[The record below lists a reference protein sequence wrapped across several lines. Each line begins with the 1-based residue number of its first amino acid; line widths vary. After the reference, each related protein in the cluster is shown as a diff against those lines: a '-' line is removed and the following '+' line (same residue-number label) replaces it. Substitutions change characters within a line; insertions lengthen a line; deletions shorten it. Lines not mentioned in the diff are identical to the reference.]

1 MEMDGIEHL
10 FCSPQ
15 PIEKTLNDSYEVE
28 VNAKKDKFRVIFFLL
43 WSEKTCYGKLLQD
56 FNRVAYKGIDE
67 YPETVTGTYEI
78 SIRTTRKIGI

>member
-1 MEMDGIEHL
+1 MMEFFTIRQGFIEEYYDYLNSFNSRLKNMEMGGIEHL

-43 WSEKTCYGKLLQD
+43 WSEKTCYGKLL
-56 FNRVAYKGIDE
+56 
-67 YPETVTGTYEI
+67 
-78 SIRTTRKIGI
+78 